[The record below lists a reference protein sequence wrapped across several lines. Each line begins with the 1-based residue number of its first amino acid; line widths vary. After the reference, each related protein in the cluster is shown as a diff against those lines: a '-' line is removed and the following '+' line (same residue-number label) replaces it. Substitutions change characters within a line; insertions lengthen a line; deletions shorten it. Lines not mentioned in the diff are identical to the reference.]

1 MSESGKPEKDGALPV
16 ADGGTAGPGG
26 DDNALVKIDSPG
38 GRKLIRTLVD
48 GLGAV
53 AGPALR
59 ARMEAGRIRK
69 IAEAKAEAIRTLAAA
84 EKEVIEMLG
93 SERGRQIVASVENM
107 TAAPAV
113 RERADERLFFQEV
126 KRQNNIEAVA
136 WQTVQKVPEQ
146 VSDEPVDPDWT
157 ARFFES
163 VKDVSDE
170 TMQSLWS
177 SVLAGEVSLPGR
189 TSLRTLDVLK
199 NLSRDDA
206 KEFERLAQFVIGV
219 NGAVL
224 YPRSVTEVSDRILSL
239 NKMMNLQEGGL
250 VYYESELVFP
260 MSHRKGGVFF
270 LFGGFV
276 FRCVPNLQS
285 QTDKMKFPIMRLT
298 GAGMEIA
305 RFIPVKS
312 PEMWYIRAIAKYAN
326 DHYGAALRVV
336 SSTPMPAVNH
346 GFTSLINIHPDPG
359 DEANIRPT
367 ASDGELRA
375 LLEKCPQRIVL
386 K

>member
-1 MSESGKPEKDGALPV
+1 MSESGKPEKNGALPV
-16 ADGGTAGPGG
+16 PGG

-177 SVLAGEVSLPGR
+177 SILAGEVALPGR

-199 NLSRDDA
+199 NLSRMDA
-206 KEFERLAQFVIGV
+206 KEFERLTQFVIGI
-219 NGAVL
+219 NGTVF
-224 YPRSVTEVSDRILSL
+224 YPRTLTEADAEVAEHVLPYGKKIH
-239 NKMMNLQEGGL
+239 LQECGL
-250 VYYESELVFP
+250 VYHEPNLVSKFVL
-260 MSHRKGGVFF
+260 RKEGT
-270 LFGGFV
+270 LLLCGGFI
-276 FRCVPNLQS
+276 FMFFPDSQS
-285 QTDKMKFPIMRLT
+285 RTDKMEFPMIRLT
-298 GAGMEIA
+298 GAGMQIA
-305 RFIPVKS
+305 RLIPEKF
-312 PEMWYIRAIAKYAN
+312 PEFWYIRALAKYAS
-326 DHYGAALRVV
+326 DRYGAVLRVISPISAQPV
-336 SSTPMPAVNH
+336 YPE
-346 GFTSLINIHPDPG
+346 PG

-367 ASDGELRA
+367 ASDEELRT
-375 LLEKCPQRIVL
+375 LLENCSRRVVVK
-386 K
+386 

>member
-1 MSESGKPEKDGALPV
+1 MSESGKPEKNGALSV

-146 VSDEPVDPDWT
+146 VSDEPVHPDWT

-163 VKDVSDE
+163 IKDVSDE

-177 SVLAGEVSLPGR
+177 SVLAGEVESPGR

-206 KEFERLAQFVIGV
+206 KEFERLAQFVIRIPSSV
-219 NGAVL
+219 F
-224 YPRSVTEVSDRILSL
+224 YPYTVTEAGAEIAERVLPYGKKIH
-239 NKMMNLQEGGL
+239 LQECGLIYHEPNLVSKLRLREQGSQLLCGG
-250 VYYESELVFP
+250 
-260 MSHRKGGVFF
+260 F
-270 LFGGFV
+270 LFMLF
-276 FRCVPNLQS
+276 PDSQS
-285 QTDKMKFPIMRLT
+285 RTDKMEFPMIRLT
-298 GAGMEIA
+298 GAGMQIA
-305 RFIPVKS
+305 RLIPEKF
-312 PEMWYIRAIAKYAN
+312 PEFWYIRALAKYAS
-326 DHYGAALRVV
+326 DRYGAVLRVI
-336 SSTPMPAVNH
+336 SPMPGPVI
-346 GFTSLINIHPDPG
+346 FSMSG
-359 DEANIRPT
+359 DEGKIRPT
-367 ASDGELRA
+367 ASDEELRA
-375 LLEKCPQRIVL
+375 LLENCSRRVVVK
-386 K
+386 